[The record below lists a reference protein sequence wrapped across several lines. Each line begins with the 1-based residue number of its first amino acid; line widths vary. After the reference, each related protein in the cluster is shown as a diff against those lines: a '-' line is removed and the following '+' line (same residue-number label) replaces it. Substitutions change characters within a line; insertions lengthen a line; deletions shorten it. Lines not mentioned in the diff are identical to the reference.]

1 MLMTYGQAFYDLRQ
15 RLQPLY
21 DEREAATLAH
31 EILYFV
37 TGLDKTQRLLHKEK
51 SFNTGQQEQYDKAA
65 SELIKGKPLQYITGA
80 AWFLGRGF
88 HVNEYVLI
96 PRPETEELVHWI
108 ITDHRQGNSDNQG
121 WFSSSQSHI
130 LDIGTGSGCIPVSLK
145 LALPEA
151 TVAACDISSDAL
163 AVASRN
169 AEVLHAAVDFH
180 RLDFLN
186 PAEYQSLRHYDI
198 IVSNP
203 PYIPA
208 AEKEKLHTNVRDHE
222 PGLALFVPND
232 DALVFYRAIAA
243 FGSQHLNT
251 NGYIYCELDA
261 GHAQECKELFEQSG
275 YSDVLLRKDMSD
287 NWRMLRA
294 RR

>member
-1 MLMTYGQAFYDLRQ
+1 MLITYGQAFYDLRD

-21 DEREAATLAH
+21 DEREAAALAH

-51 SFNTGQQEQYDKAA
+51 SFNAGQQEQYDKAA
-65 SELIKGKPLQYITGA
+65 AELIKGKPLQYITGA

-88 HVNEYVLI
+88 HVNEHVLI

-108 ITDHRQGNSDNQG
+108 ITDHRANGNGHPIQM
-121 WFSSSQSHI
+121 

-145 LALPEA
+145 LAIPDALVTSCDVSEDA
-151 TVAACDISSDAL
+151 LKVAA
-163 AVASRN
+163 RN
-169 AEVLHAAVDFH
+169 AEAFYASVTFDQ
-180 RLDFLN
+180 LDFLDS
-186 PAEYQSLRHYDI
+186 AQHHKLASYDI

-203 PYIPA
+203 PYIPNP
-208 AEKEKLHTNVRDHE
+208 EKERLHTNVRDHE
-222 PGLALFVPND
+222 PSLALFVPDD
-232 DALVFYRAIAA
+232 DALVFYRAIAT
-243 FGSQHLNT
+243 FGNKHLNT

-261 GHAQECKELFEQSG
+261 GHAQECKELFEQAG

-294 RR
+294 RK